1 MNNPF
6 SGAKNIALFCFGVL
20 AANAAIIC
28 LLILMVHLGNSLAG
42 RL

>member
-1 MNNPF
+1 MRNPF

-20 AANAAIIC
+20 ATSAAIISLV
-28 LLILMVHLGNSLAG
+28 LLMSHLGNNLAG